1 MWLLHRLEPAPR
13 AAEPLPW
20 LCKCPAILAM
30 PPADA
35 YCPASLRGVVHTN
48 SGTHPVAPVLARAVA
63 RGWEMVFLVWNGL
76 LPFPSLCPGRRVYKE
91 MASEIM

>member
-1 MWLLHRLEPAPR
+1 MASPQAGAGPTGSRAPAVAVQMPSV
-13 AAEPLPW
+13 
-20 LCKCPAILAM
+20 LAM

-35 YCPASLRGVVHTN
+35 YCPASLCGVVHTN

-76 LPFPSLCPGRRVYKE
+76 LPFPSLCPGRRACKE